1 MGMEASPHATAACL
15 EALRDTGLRAD
26 LAKIK
31 VPTAIFHALG
41 DRVCSFGFAEVMASG
56 IQGAKLIKFE
66 PSGHGLFYDEREKFN
81 SELAKFVG

>member
-41 DRVCSFGFAEVMASG
+41 DGGIRKNFWQRV
-56 IQGAKLIKFE
+56 
-66 PSGHGLFYDEREKFN
+66 
-81 SELAKFVG
+81 